1 MESFYTFCYD
11 KERFFTLNKFG
22 KLKFIKHFINDT
34 VSRLHDPSLQSNIPY
49 NNAYYLYSDGSIT
62 RCKKEYMD
70 SADTNFITYEIVSP
84 NNFFTFPCI
93 SHQDN
98 DDTYCILT
106 HENSYKIKNLID
118 ELLLQV

>member
-1 MESFYTFCYD
+1 METLDTFSYD
-11 KERFFTLNKFG
+11 KELFFTLNKFG

-34 VSRLHDPSLQSNIPY
+34 VSRVHDSSLESNIPY

-70 SADTNFITYEIVSP
+70 SAHANFISYEIVSP

-93 SHQDN
+93 SQHN
-98 DDTYCILT
+98 NDTYCILT
-106 HENSYKIKNLID
+106 SENSYKIKNLID